1 MVKNRSDRPKLNSS
15 FRSGKHSKI
24 YENYKIYVSVLI
36 LIILY
41 STILLFLNLL
51 TPYDTAL
58 FLEINQYR
66 IAAIESF
73 LLLWTNGGTYLFMS
87 LIVIVLWIKGEKN
100 PAIYL
105 ALGLIV
111 DAILVSDLK
120 IMIHRPRP
128 YEVLPIMPLELAE
141 NLRSLPSGHTATAF
155 LSAMILSRF
164 YSKYLVV
171 FFLIAASIGFSR
183 VYIGVHYPLDVIVGA
198 ITGCLLGIIMVDLLD
213 RVQMVGPRR

>member
-1 MVKNRSDRPKLNSS
+1 MVINRSDRPKLNSN
-15 FRSGKHSKI
+15 FGSGKHSKT
-24 YENYKIYVSVLI
+24 YENYKIYISVLL
-36 LIILY
+36 LIVMY
-41 STILLFLNLL
+41 STIFVFLNLL

-58 FLEINQYR
+58 LLEINQYR

-73 LLLWTNGGTYLFMS
+73 FVLWTNGGTYLFMS
-87 LIVIVLWIKGEKN
+87 LIVIVLWLKGEKKL
-100 PAIYL
+100 AIYL

-111 DAILVSDLK
+111 DALLVSDLK

-155 LSAMILSRF
+155 LSATILSRF
-164 YSKYLVV
+164 YSKYMVV
-171 FFLIAASIGFSR
+171 LFVIAASIGFSR

-198 ITGCLLGIIMVDLLD
+198 ITGCMVGIIVVDLLD
-213 RVQMVGPRR
+213 RVRVKKRY